1 MAQFFDQR
9 FTRSNLSQKM
19 YSLENNFKDAIR
31 ASFDGDY
38 LTKMLRGVRN
48 TPKIKDH
55 LVRGTIEMLKLDFS
69 DTTKNNPEK
78 FATMEQVVADNLGRD
93 LEPCPAEDL
102 FNVSTYISFL
112 ILKSKTFF

>member
-1 MAQFFDQR
+1 MTQFFDQK

-31 ASFDGDY
+31 ASFDGEY

-69 DTTKNNPEK
+69 DATKNNPEK
-78 FATMEQVVADNLGRD
+78 FANMEQIVADNLGRD
-93 LEPCPAEDL
+93 LEPCSAEDL
-102 FNVSTYISFL
+102 FNVSIYISTFT
-112 ILKSKTFF
+112 SKAIF